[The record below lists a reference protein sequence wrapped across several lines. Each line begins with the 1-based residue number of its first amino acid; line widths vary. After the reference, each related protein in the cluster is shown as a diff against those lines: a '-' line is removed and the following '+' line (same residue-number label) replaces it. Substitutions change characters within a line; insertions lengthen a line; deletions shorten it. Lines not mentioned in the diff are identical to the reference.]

1 MSPFLGLWVL
11 MSAHGH
17 PWGLISMGT
26 WLHKRSL
33 VLMRAY
39 GPMAAC
45 SWLLLSSPLVL
56 IAHWRQVHEN
66 SWLLMGVH
74 EQSWA
79 LLSTHQHSWTLIS
92 SREQQGVLMIAEE
105 HLWPA
110 MNTPELGAMEQWAL
124 IRAQEQSWAW
134 HRDHGHSSALMSAHG
149 TIARYLWV
157 LLRAQ

>member
-1 MSPFLGLWVL
+1 MSPPLGLWVL

-17 PWGLISMGT
+17 SWALISVGQ
-26 WLHKRSL
+26 WLYKLSL
-33 VLMRAY
+33 VLVRAN
-39 GPMAAC
+39 GPMTAC

-92 SREQQGVLMIAEE
+92 SQEQQGVLMIAQE

-110 MNTPELGAMEQWAL
+110 LNTHELGPWSNGHSWELKGSHEYGLMGPWAL
-124 IRAQEQSWAW
+124 ISTFAAK
-134 HRDHGHSSALMSAHG
+134 
-149 TIARYLWV
+149 V
-157 LLRAQ
+157 P